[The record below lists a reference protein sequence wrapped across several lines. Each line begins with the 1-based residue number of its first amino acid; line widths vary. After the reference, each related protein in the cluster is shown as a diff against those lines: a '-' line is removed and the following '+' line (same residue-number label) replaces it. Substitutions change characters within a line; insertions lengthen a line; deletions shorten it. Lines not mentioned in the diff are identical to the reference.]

1 MPATF
6 QSSVNYY
13 AALFTPGDVVK
24 NSPMKALTYNLYSNG
39 TPNKFGH
46 AYTIANGADANP
58 SDNSPNAGTATVGQ
72 AESSTGIFAGILVN
86 SKEYANYGDS
96 GNPLDPSLALP
107 DYSIAGLMTQGIVG
121 VLVDNA
127 PLVGDLVTYNPANGE
142 LSSIP
147 PVVSFTG
154 SIAEGGA
161 ATEDVLTVTAVA
173 RGQLQVGQ
181 PIFGPGIPGGTY
193 IVSLGTGLG
202 FTGTY
207 NISTINT
214 LTISSQA
221 MTSNSVPAPAF
232 EGTATCSGD
241 TMTIASVVSGQVYI
255 GMDVNAA
262 SGFPDG
268 TVVTGF
274 GTGVGGTGTYTI
286 NTSQTVTPAVTITDT
301 ANIVIP
307 NTTILEYDINNP
319 GNAVI
324 SLNN

>member
-6 QSSVNYY
+6 QSNVNIY

-24 NSPMKALTYNLYSNG
+24 NSPIKALSYNLYSNG
-39 TPNKFGH
+39 TPNKFGY
-46 AYTIANGADANP
+46 AYTIANGANANP
-58 SDNSPNAGTATVGQ
+58 ADNSPNAGTATVGQ

-96 GNPLDPSLALP
+96 GNPLDPSLTLP
-107 DYSIAGLMTQGIVG
+107 DYSVAGLMYQGVVG
-121 VLVDNA
+121 VLVDNN
-127 PLVGDLVTYNPANGE
+127 PFVGDLVTYNPATGE
-142 LSSIP
+142 LSTIP
-147 PVVSFTG
+147 PVVTFTG

-161 ATEDVLTVTAVA
+161 DTPDVLTVTAVE

-181 PIFGPGIPGGTY
+181 PIFGAGIPGGTY
-193 IVSLGTGLG
+193 IASLGTGLG
-202 FTGTY
+202 YTGTY
-207 NISTINT
+207 NLSTIDT
-214 LTISSQA
+214 LSISSQS
-221 MTSNSVPAPAF
+221 MTSTSVPAPAF
-232 EGTATCSGD
+232 EGTATCSGT
-241 TMTIASVVSGQVYI
+241 TMTVASVVSGQVYI

-274 GTGVGGTGTYTI
+274 GTGTGGTGTYTI

-301 ANIVIP
+301 ANVVIP
-307 NTTILEYDINNP
+307 NTTVLQYDITSP